1 MTDLRSFR
9 DSLHGLTGQ
18 AFLVKRNALIGMRLE
33 ALALK
38 EFKTSTDPYG
48 NAWKPVDR
56 RAKRG
61 GPGKPLVKT
70 GALRASHVSSGGV
83 DGVRLGF
90 ADPVAIY
97 AQKGT
102 RPKLRS
108 ARAARQNRRGRF
120 VNAAAKTAFL
130 LRIREHTHPGV
141 ARRQI
146 LPESTTGGLP
156 ASWQEEIRKVVR
168 STAKMQ
174 IGGGR

>member
-9 DSLHGLTGQ
+9 DSMYGLTGQ
-18 AFLVKRNALIGMRLE
+18 AFLVKRNSLIGMRLE

-38 EFKTSTDPYG
+38 EFKTSTNPYG
-48 NAWKPVDR
+48 EAWKPVDR
-56 RAKRG
+56 RTKRG
-61 GPGKPLVKT
+61 GAGKPLVRS
-70 GALRASHVSSGGV
+70 GALRASHVSSGSI

-90 ADPVAIY
+90 ADPVAIF

-102 RPKLRS
+102 RPSLR
-108 ARAARQNRRGRF
+108 AGRAARQNRRGRF

-156 ASWQEEIRKVVR
+156 ASWQDEIRKIIR
-168 STAKMQ
+168 QTAKMQ
-174 IGGGR
+174 IGGR